1 MKIVRSVLAG
11 LVMSASAAAWAQDAR
26 DPALSNYIGL
36 EIGTGKVNLD
46 CTGITFCSRVDSS
59 GMIRFGHRFDPSWAV
74 ELTYAHLD
82 GDWGL
87 ILASNKSA
95 QLTGYGI
102 GAAYTLPVSDSVAFV
117 ARAGALSNRLEFQA
131 ESGLLDDWPAKVST
145 RSFKPYLGL
154 AGSWQFAR
162 RWSLNVSADW
172 TRASLRETA
181 NGAKGDV
188 TVRLLNAGV
197 GFHF

>member
-1 MKIVRSVLAG
+1 MFAPVAG
-11 LVMSASAAAWAQDAR
+11 WAQDVR
-26 DPALSNYIGL
+26 EPVLSNYIGL
-36 EIGTGKVNLD
+36 EIGTGKVNLT
-46 CTGITFCSRVDSS
+46 CTGSAFCSRVDTS
-59 GMIRFGHRFDPSWAV
+59 GVIRFGHRFDPSWAV
-74 ELTYAHLD
+74 ELTYAHID
-82 GDWGL
+82 ADWGWFS
-87 ILASNKSA
+87 SNKSA

-102 GAAYTLPVSDSVAFV
+102 GAAYSLPVSDSAAFV
-117 ARAGALSNRLEFQA
+117 ARAGALSNHLKFQP
-131 ESGLLDDWPAKVST
+131 ESGLLDDLPAKVST

-172 TRASLRETA
+172 TRASLREAA
-181 NGAKGDV
+181 NGAKSDV